1 MKVRRGVSDMFFPV
15 PAALV
20 VSGTGNEANVMTVA
34 WIGMMSS
41 SPPTLGIS
49 VRQSRHSIGLIRKEG
64 EFTVNIPSA
73 TYFKEVDYCGLVS
86 GRDFD
91 KFKEAG
97 FTPVPGSEVRVPMIQ
112 ECPYNIECRVTS
124 ETVLGD
130 WVMFLGEIVET
141 QVDADLIDSSGSI
154 DVKELDPLVYCATI
168 REYWQLGTKLGDG
181 FNAGKS
187 LVRDRKHL
195 YKKRSTGV

>member
-1 MKVRRGVSDMFFPV
+1 MKVGRGVSDMFFPV

-20 VSGTGNEANVMTVA
+20 VSGIGNEANVMTVA

-97 FTPVPGSEVRVPMIQ
+97 FTPVPGSEVGVPMIQ
-112 ECPYNIECRVTS
+112 ECPYNIEC
-124 ETVLGD
+124 
-130 WVMFLGEIVET
+130 MFLGEIVET

-154 DVKELDPLVYCATI
+154 DVKELDPLVYCTTI